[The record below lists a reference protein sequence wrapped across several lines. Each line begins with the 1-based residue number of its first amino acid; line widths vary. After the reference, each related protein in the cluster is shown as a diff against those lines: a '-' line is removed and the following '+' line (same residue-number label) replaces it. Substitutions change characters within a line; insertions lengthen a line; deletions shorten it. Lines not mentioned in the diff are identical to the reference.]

1 MMSDEIIF
9 EENKIRN
16 VQLENVLQKTLEFNK
31 KYLEYLEIKLQ
42 ELKQQ
47 RDELN
52 G

>member
-1 MMSDEIIF
+1 MSDEIIF

-16 VQLENVLQKTLEFNK
+16 VQLENVLQKTLEFYK

>member
-1 MMSDEIIF
+1 MSDEIIF

-16 VQLENVLQKTLEFNK
+16 VQLENVLEKTLEFNK

>member
-1 MMSDEIIF
+1 MSDEIIF

>member
-1 MMSDEIIF
+1 MSDEIIF

-16 VQLENVLQKTLEFNK
+16 VQFENVLQKTLEFNK